1 MPKKPN
7 RYGMQE
13 YIPEGHG
20 DESGEYADESGSN
33 VHFTNFKKPDRDEN
47 ATPTDTPKETEQPI
61 EEPVPEPIEQHKEE
75 PKQTR
80 IGELSKKQIRE
91 IGNYVL
97 RNYYDPNNEE
107 KTKKLIDRLR
117 YYSGSFGDLSN
128 FSDDDLKDIIA
139 QLDSAERTDERVY
152 FKEGGKWKFT
162 KNKGIMEL
170 AGVKTFTKE
179 EMEQAIAQENMKLV
193 EKSQTETDKKIQ
205 EIFGKS
211 TVCFGKG
218 YSKEDIEEVY
228 TASQNLV
235 NDFPELSD
243 YVREIGDRNN
253 LEKYINAV
261 NSQKTFSEEEIANK
275 MRMIKANYIF
285 GAPSDEVLRKKAI
298 ASLQGGDVK
307 IQKAKNAYAYWQKA
321 NKRMIFMGKMK
332 DAKESIISDYNSN
345 FHPTS
350 EVIGVYY
357 HEMGHGTDDMI
368 YDLYKEKRAQQR
380 FGKWAELDIMNAEY
394 NKKMNDL
401 FARNY
406 NEGYKKELNESFKG
420 KFGIY
425 PDDMNAYRVLHGKGM
440 YLEDE
445 IAKIRSE
452 LSDKGI
458 KEYNLS
464 KYGRTNKAEFLAE
477 SFSAHYCKA
486 NNQLAE
492 EVFSTVMDYYK
503 KLKEFK

>member
-33 VHFTNFKKPDRDEN
+33 VHFTNFKKPDGDEN
-47 ATPTDTPKETEQPI
+47 TNPTDTPKETEQPI
-61 EEPVPEPIEQHKEE
+61 EEPAPEPIEQPKEE

-91 IGNYVL
+91 IGNYIL
-97 RNYYDPNNEE
+97 WNYDPNNEE
-107 KTKKLIDRLR
+107 KTKKLIEKLR
-117 YYSGSFGDLSN
+117 YYSGTFGDLNN

-152 FKEGGKWKFT
+152 FKEGGKWKLT

-179 EMEQAIAQENMKLV
+179 EMEQAIAQENIKLV

-205 EIFGKS
+205 GIFKNS

-218 YSKEDIEEVY
+218 YSKDDVEEIY

-261 NSQKTFSEEEIANK
+261 NSQKTFSEEEISARMNK
-275 MRMIKANYIF
+275 IKSMYVF
-285 GAPSDEVLRKKAI
+285 GAPTGERLRKEAI
-298 ASLQGGDVK
+298 ESLQGSIK
-307 IQKAKNAYAYWQKA
+307 IDKVQRAYAYWQGSH
-321 NKRMIFMGKMK
+321 KRMIFMGKMK
-332 DAKESIISDYNSN
+332 DAKESLLNDYNSN
-345 FHPTS
+345 FHPTPD
-350 EVIGVYY
+350 VIGVYY
-357 HEMGHGTDDMI
+357 HEMGHGVDSMI
-368 YDLYKEKRAQQR
+368 ENLYNSKTKSQVDWMKTSELYSINREYKNKMNNLFEK
-380 FGKWAELDIMNAEY
+380 NY
-394 NKKMNDL
+394 NK
-401 FARNY
+401 
-406 NEGYKKELNESFKG
+406 EYKKAFEDEFRK
-420 KFGIY
+420 KHGIS
-425 PDDMNAYRVLHGKGM
+425 PDDMNAYKFFREKGM
-440 YLEDE
+440 HLSDE
-445 IAKIRSE
+445 ESNVRKE
-452 LSDKGI
+452 LADKGI

-464 KYGRTNKAEFLAE
+464 RYGITNNAEFIAE

-492 EVFSTVMDYYK
+492 EVFSTVMDYYN